1 MKTMTIIGGVNGV
14 GKSSLMGVL
23 DDERSDL
30 GIMIDVDKITA
41 QVGGDRI
48 LGGKIALRE
57 MDDCLSKGKSFTWE
71 TTLSGNKPLKTV
83 KAAAENGYRI
93 RLYYVALDN
102 AEKSIARIKNR
113 VAEGGH
119 DIPSEDVLRRFGNR
133 FTSLLKI
140 VDLCDE
146 VKFYDNN
153 NGFKVVGMYRNGK
166 MIPVVN
172 DSPEWLKEIMKTLDN
187 IP

>member
-1 MKTMTIIGGVNGV
+1 MKTMTIIGGVDGV

-30 GIMIDVDKITA
+30 GTIIDVDKLTA
-41 QVGGDRI
+41 QSGGDRI
-48 LGGKIALRE
+48 RGGKIALNV
-57 MDDCLSKGKSFTWE
+57 MNDCLNTGKSFTWE
-71 TTLSGNKPLKTV
+71 TTLSGNMPLKTV
-83 KAAAENGYRI
+83 NRARENGYTV

-119 DIPSEDVLRRFGNR
+119 DIPQKDVLRRFERR
-133 FTSLLKI
+133 FSSLEKI
-140 VDLCDE
+140 VGLCDE

-153 NGFKVVGMYRNGK
+153 NGFKVVGIYRNGRI
-166 MIPVVN
+166 IPTVKN
-172 DSPEWLKEIMKTLDN
+172 PPKWLDEIAKPLDKH
-187 IP
+187 